1 MEKKELKGY
10 LKMMIGM
17 LVISAII
24 LFGTCFFNG
33 CNIIQAVQMSETA
46 PYVWLAL
53 ILLLGAI
60 ACFVVRLITEKVE
73 LPSAEGEAWKKE
85 QLLVCRYNVL
95 SYCVLFVL
103 CLAMALLMFVGAVVN
118 FMSKGTEA
126 GCVLIF
132 SAILIFAV
140 GMVFWL
146 YMTRCVLIFYPEGL
160 VYRDLRGNVHHVADE
175 EVQYVLPI
183 GYGKNRCFK
192 LKTEKRSIM
201 LGVQA
206 RHFYEAEGYAIRKY
220 PSAEA
225 YENRKSSN

>member
-33 CNIIQAVQMSETA
+33 CNIIQAVRMSETA

-132 SAILIFAV
+132 SAILIFAGAVLGLLFCFLKSKNTNLLKLV
-140 GMVFWL
+140 GLIATIAGGV
-146 YMTRCVLIFYPEGL
+146 VLF
-160 VYRDLRGNVHHVADE
+160 
-175 EVQYVLPI
+175 I
-183 GYGKNRCFK
+183 GYNDNMLAKGIGKFFIDIA
-192 LKTEKRSIM
+192 TY
-201 LGVQA
+201 G
-206 RHFYEAEGYAIRKY
+206 FYMIIAGWIVALVGWVTK
-220 PSAEA
+220 
-225 YENRKSSN
+225 K